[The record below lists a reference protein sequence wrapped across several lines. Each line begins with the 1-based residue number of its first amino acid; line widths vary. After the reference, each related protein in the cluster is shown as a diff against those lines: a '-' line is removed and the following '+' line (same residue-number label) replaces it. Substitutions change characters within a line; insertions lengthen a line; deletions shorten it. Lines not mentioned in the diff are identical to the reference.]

1 MSSRKGGLPQQA
13 WSPEDIYRLKLPGA
27 PCVSP
32 VDLGVLVPVLTASER
47 GNRTYQRLWYAGSDG
62 SIRPYFRGI
71 GEGRRSECLPRFAP
85 TGVLMAFC
93 SHTPTLCRL
102 HTSDGPGRSVVVWEQ
117 ANYEIVDFVWRD
129 VETLA
134 LLTRRRFDGGGK
146 PQVVDWLRYKHEGAA
161 TTDDQDCQLWDV
173 KLGAGSTILFGSLGK
188 VDHLVRHEAW
198 IYFTSTAIHSDSVT
212 PSTRICRHVSGADS
226 IDILSDSSRVVE
238 GLAVGCGKI
247 YVASTGE
254 AVGVP
259 APPNLW
265 SLGSDGSWSRELGDV
280 DLQLGNLTI
289 GELRSSSGVRPLVVR
304 DGKLFFTAT
313 IAGDVALMW
322 ADPNDNHLMRLTPKG
337 HSVDGFDVGG
347 DVIVVAM
354 ESASQPMELFRAH
367 VDYANGKIT
376 DWSQMSRLNTT
387 LVRRRKTAGS
397 HVVEV
402 VTKDG
407 LPMHGIVYEGD
418 LVTPTP
424 VITRIHG
431 GPHLSWGSS
440 FDLESQIYVGAGY
453 RILLPNLR
461 GSSGFGERYW
471 KAVVGEW
478 GRRDFVDLL
487 DFIDAD
493 VGPKDG
499 PHYVMGG
506 SYGGF
511 LTNWTIAND
520 DRFRAAVS
528 ERSIS
533 NFVSKIGTSDN
544 GYVTNVAEMGG
555 LDILDNGSDEL
566 WRRSPLHWVHDINTP
581 VLFIHG
587 ESDQRCPIEQ
597 SEQLFVALR
606 RLGREAVLARF
617 PGEGHGLPK
626 SGTPRH
632 RVQRLDMI
640 LEWLRVHP

>member
-1 MSSRKGGLPQQA
+1 
-13 WSPEDIYRLKLPGA
+13 
-27 PCVSP
+27 
-32 VDLGVLVPVLTASER
+32 
-47 GNRTYQRLWYAGSDG
+47 
-62 SIRPYFRGI
+62 
-71 GEGRRSECLPRFAP
+71 
-85 TGVLMAFC
+85 
-93 SHTPTLCRL
+93 
-102 HTSDGPGRSVVVWEQ
+102 
-117 ANYEIVDFVWRD
+117 
-129 VETLA
+129 
-134 LLTRRRFDGGGK
+134 
-146 PQVVDWLRYKHEGAA
+146 
-161 TTDDQDCQLWDV
+161 
-173 KLGAGSTILFGSLGK
+173 
-188 VDHLVRHEAW
+188 
-198 IYFTSTAIHSDSVT
+198 
-212 PSTRICRHVSGADS
+212 
-226 IDILSDSSRVVE
+226 
-238 GLAVGCGKI
+238 
-247 YVASTGE
+247 
-254 AVGVP
+254 
-259 APPNLW
+259 
-265 SLGSDGSWSRELGDV
+265 
-280 DLQLGNLTI
+280 
-289 GELRSSSGVRPLVVR
+289 
-304 DGKLFFTAT
+304 
-313 IAGDVALMW
+313 
-322 ADPNDNHLMRLTPKG
+322 
-337 HSVDGFDVGG
+337 
-347 DVIVVAM
+347 
-354 ESASQPMELFRAH
+354 
-367 VDYANGKIT
+367 
-376 DWSQMSRLNTT
+376 
-387 LVRRRKTAGS
+387 
-397 HVVEV
+397 
-402 VTKDG
+402 
-407 LPMHGIVYEGD
+407 MHGIVYEGD

-511 LTNWTIAND
+511 LTNWTIAHD

-533 NFVSKIGTSDN
+533 NFVSKLGTSDN